1 MKSEPRVFASNW
13 VALAFYLAAVLLAV
27 LVYSSALHGP
37 MVLDDYPTLGPLL
50 ALPGLPQD
58 WSYYV
63 MSPTGPLGRPL
74 SMLSFLANLAWN
86 GPELAAWKATNLALH
101 CVVGLLIFDFTR
113 RLLSQ
118 CLAVKH
124 WAPLSAAFLA
134 ALWLLHPMHPST
146 VLYTVQRMTILSTL
160 FTVSGIDL
168 YLVGRLQAQDSRAAR
183 CAMGVAYLVCT
194 ALAAL
199 AKEIGLLLPGYL
211 LILELTLLSGTGR
224 SSLQAYGRRLA
235 LAFCIVP
242 FLGGAI
248 YCVVHAEQMLFA
260 PNLLRGWTTTE
271 RFLTETRIVVR
282 YLGQALIP
290 NRQMF
295 GFFHD
300 DIALSRG
307 ILTPLSTATSV
318 LLLTTIGVSALFFRR
333 RAPLF
338 ACGVLWFYNSLLL
351 ESTIFPLE
359 LMFEHRNYFASF
371 GVLLAITG
379 VIAAASTIR
388 DPRILPV
395 SGVAVLLLFASVT
408 ASIVGD
414 WRDEASLFA
423 SSYRLHPQSANAVSS
438 VAEFLTGR
446 QQYSQALVVLA
457 QVPVTGARLQEA
469 YVRCRR
475 DGHVLDGEL
484 SALLFDL
491 EPAMSMYATTGL
503 VELAKLSLD
512 KACAISANK
521 MLELLSAA
529 LRRSNMYAR
538 NRFLLHFYSAHLQ
551 WQLAHTHLA
560 LDSLDAAHRAD
571 VSDPMPLFLRSEWLN
586 QLGRREE
593 GISALVQGRAIANQ
607 SGKDY
612 AEIIAAV
619 DALYSLPIRVTP
631 KT

>member
-1 MKSEPRVFASNW
+1 MTKSRLFTSNSIGFVFYG
-13 VALAFYLAAVLLAV
+13 VAV
-27 LVYSSALHGP
+27 LVAVRLYSSAFNGP
-37 MVLDDYPTLGPLL
+37 MVLDDYPSLGPLL

-58 WSYYV
+58 WPYYV

-113 RLLSQ
+113 RILSQ
-118 CLAVKH
+118 YLAVKH

-183 CAMGVAYLVCT
+183 CAMTAAYLICT

-211 LILELTLLSGTGR
+211 LVLELTLLRGTGI
-224 SSLQAYGRRLA
+224 SSLQVYGRRLA
-235 LAFCIVP
+235 LAFCIAP

-248 YCVVHAEQMLFA
+248 YCVANADQMLFA

-282 YLGQALIP
+282 YLGQALVP
-290 NRQMF
+290 SRSMF

-307 ILTPLSTATSV
+307 ILTPLSTGAST
-318 LLLTTIGVSALFFRR
+318 LLLSLIGVAALLFRR
-333 RAPLF
+333 RASLF
-338 ACGVLWFYNSLLL
+338 ACGVLWFYNSHLL

-371 GVLLAITG
+371 GVLLAVTG
-379 VIAAASTIR
+379 VLVAASTIR
-388 DPRILPV
+388 DPRILLA
-395 SGVAVLLLFASVT
+395 SGVAVLVLFASVT
-408 ASIVGD
+408 VSTIRD
-414 WRDEASLFA
+414 WRDEDSLFA
-423 SSYRLHPQSANAVSS
+423 NSYRWHPQSANAVSS

-446 QQYSQALVVLA
+446 QQYSQALAALA
-457 QVPVTGARLQEA
+457 RLPVTGARLQAA
-469 YVRCRR
+469 YIRCRR

-484 SALLFDL
+484 SASLFDL

-521 MLELLSAA
+521 MLELLAAA
-529 LRRSNMYAR
+529 LRRPNMYAR
-538 NRFLLHFYSAHLQ
+538 NRFLLHFYSAHFQ
-551 WQLAHTHLA
+551 WQLAHTDLA
-560 LDSLDAAHRAD
+560 LDSLEAAHYAD
-571 VSDPMPLFLRSEWLN
+571 LSDPMPLLLRSEWLN

-593 GISALVQGRAIANQ
+593 GVSALAQGRAMASQ

-612 AEIIAAV
+612 AEIIATV
-619 DALYSLPIRVTP
+619 NALYIMPTTP